1 MLRLDHSAG
10 TMVAVVRLD
19 PYLIRGVVYHE
30 LNTNSSSDVLLSRSV
45 DIFLIKSRACDA
57 EMRSFGKN
65 LVNPLIT
72 GRRTFK
78 SGSLPWS
85 SNFCSSVDSE
95 RCPFSP
101 ILISPFNCSHFGC
114 HSRGNSPT
122 KSIID
127 ARSVVSKPLEWQCSE
142 REIINL

>member
-19 PYLIRGVVYHE
+19 PYIRDVVYHD
-30 LNTNSSSDVLLSRSV
+30 LNTNSSSDALLSRSV
-45 DIFLIKSRACDA
+45 HLSLIKSRACDA
-57 EMRSFGKN
+57 ETRSSGKN

-78 SGSLPWS
+78 SGSLTCP
-85 SNFCSSVDSE
+85 SNFCSSVDFE

-101 ILISPFNCSHFGC
+101 SLISPLNCSHFGC

-127 ARSVVSKPLEWQCSE
+127 ATKVSFLNHWNGNAPNV
-142 REIINL
+142 R